1 MTDNISIVSRTYACG
16 KAGDMAGFVRDF
28 SDDITWTEMKGAP
41 YAGTYVGAKA
51 IVTHVFE
58 PMNRDWAPFACKP
71 EQFLAQGDAVVMVGL
86 YFGKNAAT
94 GKNFEARVVHVW
106 KVQDGKVT
114 SFEQF
119 TDTKLIADAML

>member
-16 KAGDMAGFVRDF
+16 KTGDMAGFVRDF

-51 IVTHVFE
+51 IVEHVFE
-58 PMNRDWAPFACKP
+58 PMARDWAPFACRP
-71 EQFLAQGDAVVMVGL
+71 EYFLAQDDTVVMVGL

-94 GKNFEARVVHVW
+94 GKDFEARVVHIW
-106 KVQDGKVT
+106 KLLDGKIT

-119 TDTKLIADAML
+119 TDTKRIAEAMP